1 MPSLHVGWALALA
14 VGLIAAT
21 RSRWRWLW
29 LIHPALTLLVVVA
42 TANHY
47 WLDGIAAAV
56 LLAVAL
62 LLVPRPA
69 GHPGRPA

>member
-1 MPSLHVGWALALA
+1 MYWRRPAHYV
-14 VGLIAAT
+14 
-21 RSRWRWLW
+21 RRWRWLW

-62 LLVPRPA
+62 LLIPRPS
-69 GHPGRPA
+69 GRPGRPA